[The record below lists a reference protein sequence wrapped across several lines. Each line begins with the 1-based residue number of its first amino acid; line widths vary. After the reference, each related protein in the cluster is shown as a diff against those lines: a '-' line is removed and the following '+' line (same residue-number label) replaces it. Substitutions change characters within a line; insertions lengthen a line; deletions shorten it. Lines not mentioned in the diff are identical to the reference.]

1 MKSFS
6 RFFFVLCMGV
16 FLMAALGVVF
26 EVKYLNRVYPGV
38 IIAGIPVGGKTQEEM
53 GRLLTEK
60 LKGETEIKLA
70 WGTSDFRIDFETI
83 DFEYDLQTTQSQAL
97 SYARK
102 GNLSE
107 NIKAKWAL
115 ISGEKASLPVHYF
128 WNENKLNE
136 MVTEIATQLDIPAR
150 EPEYELS
157 VDKKTVNVVNGED
170 GQEVN
175 KRDLV
180 FDIRRAM
187 AQGGEDVEIE
197 VRVISPRLT
206 EQQLHTARM
215 RAMKL
220 VGKKLIAT
228 FTADNTEWE
237 ASDTTMFSWI
247 DPTGSGYRTADIDAW
262 VGQLSQAV
270 NREAQNATF
279 RFVEG
284 GKVEEFKPA
293 RKGYMVDTEA
303 TRKLVL
309 AAISELE
316 NSVTEKR
323 FEVITQTVD
332 PVVKTGEINNLGIK
346 ELIGKGES
354 WFSGSITN
362 RIFNLQKAAAALNG
376 VLVPPGDTF
385 SFNKTIGEISG
396 ATGYKQAYV
405 IKDGKTLLGD
415 GGGVCQVSSTLFRA
429 VLNAGLPIDERIA
442 HAFRVS
448 YYEEKY
454 QPGFDATI
462 FQPSP
467 DFKFRN
473 DTPHHILIQ
482 TEFDEKN
489 KHLVFLL
496 YGTSDGRVATV
507 SKARIWD
514 VVPPPPPL
522 YQEDPTIPVG
532 KVVQTEHSANGSKVA
547 FDWKVTRGDEVL
559 QERTFFSSYRPWQAV
574 FLRGTRSN

>member
-1 MKSFS
+1 
-6 RFFFVLCMGV
+6 
-16 FLMAALGVVF
+16 MAALGVAF
-26 EVKYLNRVYPGV
+26 EVRYMNKAYPGV
-38 IIAGIPVGGKTQEEM
+38 VVSGIPVGGKTRDEI
-53 GRLLTEK
+53 GKLLSEK
-60 LKGETEIKLA
+60 LGTATDIELS
-70 WGTSDFRIDFETI
+70 WGTSDFRIDFEAI
-83 DFEYDLQTTQSQAL
+83 DFEYDIPTTQTQAL
-97 SYARK
+97 AYAR
-102 GNLSE
+102 GGSFGE
-107 NIKAKWAL
+107 NMRAKWAL
-115 ISGEKASLPVHYF
+115 ISGKTARIPVNYF

-157 VDKKTVNVVNGED
+157 TDRKTVNVVNGED

-175 KRDLV
+175 RRDLV
-180 FDIRRAM
+180 FDIRNAM
-187 AQGGEDVEIE
+187 ALGGEEVEIE
-197 VRVISPRLT
+197 VRVISPRLNE
-206 EQQLHTARM
+206 EQLDRARM
-215 RAMKL
+215 RAERL
-220 VGKKLIAT
+220 IGKKLVAT
-228 FTADNTEWE
+228 NASDNTEW
-237 ASDTTMFSWI
+237 AAPDTTMFSWI
-247 DPTGSGYRTADIDAW
+247 DPASDGYRTAEIDAW
-262 VGQLSQAV
+262 VGQLAQAV
-270 NREAQNATF
+270 NREAQNASF
-279 RFVEG
+279 RFVG
-284 GKVEEFKPA
+284 GGRVEEFRPA

-309 AAISELE
+309 SAISELE
-316 NSVTEKR
+316 SGQVERR
-323 FEVITQTVD
+323 FEVITQVTE
-332 PVVKTGEINNLGIK
+332 PVVKTGDINDLGIK
-346 ELIGKGES
+346 ELIGRGES

-376 VLVPPGDTF
+376 VLVPPGETF
-385 SFNKTIGEISG
+385 SFNKTVGEISG

-415 GGGVCQVSSTLFRA
+415 GGGVCQVSSTLFRS

-473 DTPHHILIQ
+473 DTGHHVLIQ

-522 YQEDPTIPVG
+522 YQDDPTLPVG
-532 KVVQTEHSANGSKVA
+532 KLVQTEHSANGSKVA

-559 QERTFFSSYRPWQAV
+559 QERTFFSNYRPWQAV
-574 FLRGTRSN
+574 YLRGTKQ